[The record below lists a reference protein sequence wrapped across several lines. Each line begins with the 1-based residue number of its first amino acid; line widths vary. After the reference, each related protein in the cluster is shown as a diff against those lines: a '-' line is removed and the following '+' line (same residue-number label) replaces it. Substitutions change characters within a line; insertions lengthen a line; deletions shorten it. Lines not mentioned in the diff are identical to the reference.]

1 MLLFCL
7 TTCVDFLPI
16 NGVHNLSTLFKS
28 FCCLL
33 AIIGVVIVDGVGNSS
48 AMADGANARVE
59 RGGAIGIEA
68 IIIGNIEFS
77 ESDKSDKSELSDSI
91 SILAGLYFLLCMSLS
106 FIPFMSLKALIT
118 RKLLAWIN

>member
-7 TTCVDFLPI
+7 TTCVDFLLT
-16 NGVHNLSTLFKS
+16 NGVHNLSILFKS

-33 AIIGVVIVDGVGNSS
+33 AIIGVAIVDGVGKSS

-68 IIIGNIEFS
+68 NVIGNIEFL
-77 ESDKSDKSELSDSI
+77 ESDKSNKSELSDSI